1 MKEAGGLEVDE
12 SLKGGGGREKQNNG
26 RKAGLRIIPYNKNN
40 MDPQS

>member
-1 MKEAGGLEVDE
+1 MKEAGGFEVDE
-12 SLKGGGGREKQNNG
+12 SLKGGGVKQKDG